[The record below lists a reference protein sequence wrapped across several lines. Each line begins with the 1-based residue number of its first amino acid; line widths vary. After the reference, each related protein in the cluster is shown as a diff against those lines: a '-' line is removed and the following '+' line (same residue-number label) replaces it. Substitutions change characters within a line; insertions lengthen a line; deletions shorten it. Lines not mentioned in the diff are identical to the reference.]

1 VLIGGH
7 KGGVIVVEVKGTPHT
22 IEIHWYCPV
31 TDREI
36 RIWISGSVEGAGFK
50 LIQNEII
57 SRTTCH
63 LNLKRG
69 ARGMPVFPS
78 LGLPN
83 SFKRVHEENPYQRE
97 YTDASRVET
106 FLLGMGERTDA
117 LTGKMAIDAEFRRKK
132 AIFNPGYEDIDVDPK
147 ALTVKGRRFW
157 KATARSRRGT
167 KIFEAITVWYCRKSN
182 MSFLAQYVGTT
193 KAGRDEA
200 IQTLADIAC
209 P

>member
-7 KGGVIVVEVKGTPHT
+7 KGGVIVVEAKGTPHT

-36 RIWISGSVEGAGFK
+36 RIWISGSVEETEFK
-50 LIQNEII
+50 LIQNEIV

-63 LNLKRG
+63 VNLKRG
-69 ARGMPVFPS
+69 TRDLPVFPN

-97 YTDASRVET
+97 YTDASSVET

-117 LTGKMAIDAEFRRKK
+117 LTKRMTADAEFRRTK
-132 AIFNPGYEDIDVDPK
+132 ATFNPGYEAVDVDPRTV
-147 ALTVKGRRFW
+147 TVKGRRFW
-157 KATARSRRGT
+157 KATAQSRRGT
-167 KIFEAITVWYCRKSN
+167 KIYEAISVWYCRKSN

-193 KAGRDEA
+193 EAGRDDA
-200 IQTLADIAC
+200 IPTLADIAC